1 MYQKLLADPQLSPFF
16 EGTDME
22 KLAKHQA
29 RCLARRFPLPR
40 PWCGSRRAGS
50 AAAQGYLCLRIP
62 GVSFCPGHS
71 IEAPSAP

>member
-29 RCLARRFPLPR
+29 RRLARCSSPPR
-40 PWCGSRRAGS
+40 PWCGK
-50 AAAQGYLCLRIP
+50 
-62 GVSFCPGHS
+62 
-71 IEAPSAP
+71 